1 MWRKGYNPNS
11 YVFGNEKLKKV
22 LDMLISGVLGTKFE
36 DIYKSLLT
44 NSFGVADAYMTLA
57 DFNSYVDAQKVVS
70 KTYLDKDKFLDM
82 SLVNIAKAGIF
93 SSDRA
98 IKEYAD
104 NIWNIKY

>member
-1 MWRKGYNPNS
+1 
-11 YVFGNEKLKKV
+11 
-22 LDMLISGVLGTKFE
+22 
-36 DIYKSLLT
+36 
-44 NSFGVADAYMTLA
+44 MTLA